1 MTFPIP
7 GSWTRDTA
15 ESLRDEK
22 KRKESPASFFFS
34 QGRSL
39 VLAAQYFDDAR
50 LIEQARGGVA
60 AKHRHK
66 VHLALFGQLMAS
78 FEYLLKDFIAKIID
92 VTDLYD
98 EVIRKAKWIEV
109 DAGRVLASRAVAT
122 TPGSI
127 LIHPTMGWHT
137 PETVNR
143 RYGELFEHQAIQLGE
158 QRNLER
164 LWILRHSVA
173 HNAGFVIHH
182 DAARI
187 GTSTLSEKVA
197 NVDANF
203 VSAAFDFLSPIAK
216 RIAETIG
223 DKVLLNWLRG
233 AQELGSE
240 YARDEATYQRLK
252 KLATYVS
259 SRPSGLPDF
268 AETEYKKDIAR
279 L

>member
-1 MTFPIP
+1 MTFSIP

-22 KRKESPASFFFS
+22 KRKESPTSFFFS

-39 VLAAQYFDDAR
+39 VLAAQYFDDDR
-50 LIEQARGGVA
+50 LVKQARGGVA
-60 AKHRHK
+60 VKHRHK

-78 FEYLLKDFIAKIID
+78 FEYLLKDFIAKVID

-98 EVIRKAKWIEV
+98 GVVRKAKWIEV
-109 DAGRVLASRAVAT
+109 DAGRVLASRVVAT

-137 PETVNR
+137 PEIVNK
-143 RYGELFEHQAIQLGE
+143 RYGELFEHQVIESGE

-187 GTSTLSEKVA
+187 GASALSERVV
-197 NVDANF
+197 NVDASF
-203 VSAAFDFLSPIAK
+203 VSAAFDFLSPIA
-216 RIAETIG
+216 RRVAETVG
-223 DKVLLNWLRG
+223 DKVLLKWLQG
-233 AQELGSE
+233 AQELGSD
-240 YARDEATYQRLK
+240 YARDEATYQQLK
-252 KLATYVS
+252 KLATYID
-259 SRPSGLPDF
+259 SRPSDLPDF
-268 AETEYKKDIAR
+268 TEMDYQEDMAR